1 MKLYDEIRLAVREG
15 KKCLPY
21 LIITALMFA
30 IVSAVASCLFLTA
43 VNLRR
48 DYYDYL
54 DKQTQGGHEFIV
66 TCGYTAGVKDKLSEC
81 GFDKAVHLSSADYDA
96 GIYVSD
102 SGKKIGLLQNLPLYF
117 IDELLSEFSGFDCEM
132 IGGEDIKPCFDT
144 PGSDS
149 MWIDEYIA
157 LSESLAV
164 GDKLSV
170 KSKEKTIKEYTIAGI
185 YSGENTFFAYPVI
198 VPFNSYYDSAVANN
212 RQIDSVFSCTI
223 SSMHQYDKTVTAAR
237 QNGFDIDASAFE
249 MGITAINYAY
259 ILFIGLAVLF
269 AGIAFFSVLNTF
281 SVTIAKRSHIMTN
294 FILLGAKKNNVYAI
308 YFIPYF
314 SSLLLGAA
322 IGFLLMHL
330 LFSYVSSLTKSLL
343 CFEVALETASGI
355 VGISA
360 FALLFIAVLAVMLYC
375 KFRTLS
381 GINLSDTVREY
392 DR

>member
-81 GFDKAVHLSSADYDA
+81 GFDKAVHLSSVDYDA

-117 IDELLSEFSGFDCEM
+117 IDELISESSDFDCEM

-157 LSESLAV
+157 ISESLAV

-185 YSGENTFFAYPVI
+185 YSGENTAFAYPVI
-198 VPFNSYYDSAVANN
+198 VPFNSYYDSAVANK
-212 RQIDSVFSCTI
+212 
-223 SSMHQYDKTVTAAR
+223 QYAP
-237 QNGFDIDASAFE
+237 
-249 MGITAINYAY
+249 
-259 ILFIGLAVLF
+259 IGQS
-269 AGIAFFSVLNTF
+269 GHGGK
-281 SVTIAKRSHIMTN
+281 AKR
-294 FILLGAKKNNVYAI
+294 V
-308 YFIPYF
+308 
-314 SSLLLGAA
+314 
-322 IGFLLMHL
+322 
-330 LFSYVSSLTKSLL
+330 
-343 CFEVALETASGI
+343 
-355 VGISA
+355 
-360 FALLFIAVLAVMLYC
+360 
-375 KFRTLS
+375 
-381 GINLSDTVREY
+381 
-392 DR
+392 

>member
-81 GFDKAVHLSSADYDA
+81 GFDKVVHLSSADYDA

-102 SGKKIGLLQNLPLYF
+102 SGKKIGLLQNLPLCF
-117 IDELLSEFSGFDCEM
+117 IDELLSESSGFDCEM

-185 YSGENTFFAYPVI
+185 YSGENTFLRIPLSFRLIHITTV
-198 VPFNSYYDSAVANN
+198 
-212 RQIDSVFSCTI
+212 RLQITDRLT
-223 SSMHQYDKTVTAAR
+223 
-237 QNGFDIDASAFE
+237 
-249 MGITAINYAY
+249 
-259 ILFIGLAVLF
+259 
-269 AGIAFFSVLNTF
+269 AFFH
-281 SVTIAKRSHIMTN
+281 AR
-294 FILLGAKKNNVYAI
+294 
-308 YFIPYF
+308 
-314 SSLLLGAA
+314 
-322 IGFLLMHL
+322 
-330 LFSYVSSLTKSLL
+330 
-343 CFEVALETASGI
+343 
-355 VGISA
+355 
-360 FALLFIAVLAVMLYC
+360 
-375 KFRTLS
+375 
-381 GINLSDTVREY
+381 
-392 DR
+392 